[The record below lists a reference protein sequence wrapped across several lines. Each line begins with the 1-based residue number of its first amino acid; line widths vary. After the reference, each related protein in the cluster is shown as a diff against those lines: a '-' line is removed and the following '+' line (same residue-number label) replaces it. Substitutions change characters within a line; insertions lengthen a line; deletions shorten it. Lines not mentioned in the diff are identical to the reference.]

1 MKRKSTALLLSLLLL
16 PALCVPALAAIEYGV
31 FYDETEQLGSVE
43 LSYAAEQTLPRL
55 TQELGVDLR
64 VDAFTDEDVDADTSA
79 ADIAAYVYE
88 NSGYGC
94 GEWKEGVSLTLLLR
108 GTENGAYT
116 LSETDWCVYAFLDEA
131 RGSAQELSDAV
142 YNAVKPYMVERAW
155 NGEDMN
161 MSATALSQAVNA
173 MAESV
178 EDYIREN
185 ASPDVTGGADAPD
198 ETETSPPEIT
208 EILEPDTSSMRYIF
222 DLAGCLSSDSRTKL
236 EARAEEISTR
246 HSCGVY
252 VAFVDD
258 YKVYSQGGDV
268 YEGTYRFYHDKQLG
282 MGDGRDGV
290 IVLLSMQNRKYAMFI
305 YGENAAYAINEYGAE
320 QLEGRFLG
328 QFSDGNWYIGAA
340 EYLTACDEYLSLA
353 EAGKPVRESPW
364 AVIAIVVIV
373 SCLIASGVCKVL
385 KMNMK
390 TVRRGAA
397 AYLGLREKGDQ
408 TELTDWLREN
418 CADLTSELPF
428 LLEIPSERVLGAGYG
443 KLFCIVPRDENT
455 SLAVNHV
462 TWQMMGNGLHP
473 VTDEV
478 LYREEY
484 AEPVLVFVDPEEPD
498 KEVNLVTNDGV
509 AAIWYPQEDG
519 YGNLFLPTDE
529 DGAPLLYDFAIY
541 GYTTGLDYPEGWEP
555 SGDDW

>member
-1 MKRKSTALLLSLLLL
+1 MKRKITVLLLSLLLL

-208 EILEPDTSSMRYIF
+208 ELPEPDTSSMRYIF

-246 HSCGVY
+246 HNCGVY

-364 AVIAIVVIV
+364 AVIAIIVIV

-397 AYLGLREKGDQ
+397 ADEYVTGEGLTLMESSDR
-408 TELTDWLREN
+408 
-418 CADLTSELPF
+418 F
-428 LLEIPSERVLGAGYG
+428 
-443 KLFCIVPRDENT
+443 
-455 SLAVNHV
+455 
-462 TWQMMGNGLHP
+462 M
-473 VTDEV
+473 
-478 LYREEY
+478 
-484 AEPVLVFVDPEEPD
+484 
-498 KEVNLVTNDGV
+498 
-509 AAIWYPQEDG
+509 
-519 YGNLFLPTDE
+519 
-529 DGAPLLYDFAIY
+529 
-541 GYTTGLDYPEGWEP
+541 YTTETRTKIKSDSSDGGGGGSTSSC
-555 SGDDW
+555 SGGGGHGRSGSF

>member
-16 PALCVPALAAIEYGV
+16 LALCVPALAAIEYGV

-155 NGEDMN
+155 NGEDMT

-198 ETETSPPEIT
+198 G
-208 EILEPDTSSMRYIF
+208 LHVHF
-222 DLAGCLSSDSRTKL
+222 KHLA
-236 EARAEEISTR
+236 
-246 HSCGVY
+246 
-252 VAFVDD
+252 
-258 YKVYSQGGDV
+258 
-268 YEGTYRFYHDKQLG
+268 
-282 MGDGRDGV
+282 
-290 IVLLSMQNRKYAMFI
+290 
-305 YGENAAYAINEYGAE
+305 NAARDQAGDDHDDRDHRPRTFPHGLAC
-320 QLEGRFLG
+320 LG
-328 QFSDGNWYIGAA
+328 KAQI
-340 EYLTACDEYLSLA
+340 LV
-353 EAGKPVRESPW
+353 AG
-364 AVIAIVVIV
+364 
-373 SCLIASGVCKVL
+373 G
-385 KMNMK
+385 
-390 TVRRGAA
+390 
-397 AYLGLREKGDQ
+397 Q
-408 TELTDWLREN
+408 
-418 CADLTSELPF
+418 
-428 LLEIPSERVLGAGYG
+428 VLGSTD
-443 KLFCIVPRDENT
+443 VPVAVAE
-455 SLAVNHV
+455 LA
-462 TWQMMGNGLHP
+462 
-473 VTDEV
+473 
-478 LYREEY
+478 
-484 AEPVLVFVDPEEPD
+484 
-498 KEVNLVTNDGV
+498 
-509 AAIWYPQEDG
+509 
-519 YGNLFLPTDE
+519 
-529 DGAPLLYDFAIY
+529 
-541 GYTTGLDYPEGWEP
+541 
-555 SGDDW
+555 

>member
-1 MKRKSTALLLSLLLL
+1 
-16 PALCVPALAAIEYGV
+16 
-31 FYDETEQLGSVE
+31 
-43 LSYAAEQTLPRL
+43 
-55 TQELGVDLR
+55 
-64 VDAFTDEDVDADTSA
+64 
-79 ADIAAYVYE
+79 
-88 NSGYGC
+88 
-94 GEWKEGVSLTLLLR
+94 
-108 GTENGAYT
+108 
-116 LSETDWCVYAFLDEA
+116 
-131 RGSAQELSDAV
+131 
-142 YNAVKPYMVERAW
+142 
-155 NGEDMN
+155 
-161 MSATALSQAVNA
+161 

-208 EILEPDTSSMRYIF
+208 ELSEPDTSSMRYIF

-397 AYLGLREKGDQ
+397 ADEYVTGEGLAL
-408 TELTDWLREN
+408 TESSDR
-418 CADLTSELPF
+418 F
-428 LLEIPSERVLGAGYG
+428 
-443 KLFCIVPRDENT
+443 
-455 SLAVNHV
+455 
-462 TWQMMGNGLHP
+462 M
-473 VTDEV
+473 
-478 LYREEY
+478 
-484 AEPVLVFVDPEEPD
+484 
-498 KEVNLVTNDGV
+498 
-509 AAIWYPQEDG
+509 
-519 YGNLFLPTDE
+519 
-529 DGAPLLYDFAIY
+529 
-541 GYTTGLDYPEGWEP
+541 YTTETRTKIKSDSSDGGGGGSTSSC
-555 SGDDW
+555 SGGGGHGRSGSF

>member
-1 MKRKSTALLLSLLLL
+1 MKRRMTALLTALLLALT
-16 PALCVPALAAIEYGV
+16 LCVPALAVTEYGAY
-31 FYDETEQLGSVE
+31 YDETDQLGSVE
-43 LSYAAEQTLPRL
+43 LTYQGEKKLPQL

-64 VDAFTDEDVDADTSA
+64 VDAFTEEDVSEDTSVE
-79 ADIAAYVYE
+79 DIAAYVYE

-94 GEWKEGVSLTLLLR
+94 GESKDGVSLTLLLR
-108 GTENGAYT
+108 STADGAYT
-116 LSETDWCVYAFLDEA
+116 LAENDWCVYSFLDET
-131 RGSAQELSDAV
+131 RGSAQELSDVVRDAV
-142 YNAVKPYMVERAW
+142 SPYMVERAW
-155 NGEDMN
+155 NGKDMT

-178 EDYIREN
+178 ENYIREN

-246 HSCGVY
+246 HNCGVY

-397 AYLGLREKGDQ
+397 ADEYVTGEGLAL
-408 TELTDWLREN
+408 TESSDR
-418 CADLTSELPF
+418 F
-428 LLEIPSERVLGAGYG
+428 
-443 KLFCIVPRDENT
+443 
-455 SLAVNHV
+455 
-462 TWQMMGNGLHP
+462 M
-473 VTDEV
+473 
-478 LYREEY
+478 
-484 AEPVLVFVDPEEPD
+484 
-498 KEVNLVTNDGV
+498 
-509 AAIWYPQEDG
+509 
-519 YGNLFLPTDE
+519 
-529 DGAPLLYDFAIY
+529 
-541 GYTTGLDYPEGWEP
+541 YTTETRTKIKSDSSDGGGGGSTSSC
-555 SGDDW
+555 SGGGGHGRSGSF